1 MSQIEEKI
9 RKMGLELPAL
19 TPPGKIEPVKQI
31 GKMLYVCGTGPEQN
45 GEAVI
50 HGQVGAEVT
59 LEQGYEA
66 AKLCA
71 LNCLALLKRKVG
83 DLDRIDQFVKVL
95 GFVNS
100 APDFHDQPK
109 VMNGFTDLIVELYGE
124 RGRHARSAIGTS
136 NLPGNQPVEVEA
148 IASLK

>member
-1 MSQIEEKI
+1 MSKIEEKL
-9 RKMGLELPAL
+9 RKMGLELPTL
-19 TPPGKIEPVKQI
+19 SPIGKIEPVKQI
-31 GKMLYVCGTGPEQN
+31 GNMLYVCGHGPEQN

-50 HGQVGAEVT
+50 HGRVGADVT
-59 LEQGYEA
+59 LEQAYEA

-71 LNCLALLKRKVG
+71 LNCLALIKRKVG
-83 DLDRIDQFVKVL
+83 DLDRVDEFVKVL

-109 VMNGFTDLIVELYGE
+109 VMNGFTDLIVELFGE

-136 NLPGNQPVEVEA
+136 NLPNNQPVEVEA
-148 IASLK
+148 IATVR

>member
-1 MSQIEEKI
+1 MSQIEEKL
-9 RKMGLELPAL
+9 RKMGLELPVL

-31 GKMLYVCGTGPEQN
+31 GNMLYVCGTGPEQN
-45 GEAVI
+45 GEAII
-50 HGQVGAEVT
+50 HGRVGAEVT

-100 APDFHDQPK
+100 APDFHEQPK

-124 RGRHARSAIGTS
+124 RGRHARSAIGTN

-148 IASLK
+148 IASLR